1 MNDHDRA
8 QPVYMSGL
16 ISALPRLLTISGVL
30 LCVCGMATL
39 QGSLDLYV
47 GIIERDWER
56 TRPVEAGVPTPSRY
70 VQIPGDRSLP
80 FPHKDHG
87 VISTAGPVPR
97 SDATANLVIF
107 VMMILM
113 VKKIAANQ
121 EYSIFSV
128 V

>member
-1 MNDHDRA
+1 MYW
-8 QPVYMSGL
+8 Q
-16 ISALPRLLTISGVL
+16 
-30 LCVCGMATL
+30 
-39 QGSLDLYV
+39 
-47 GIIERDWER
+47 
-56 TRPVEAGVPTPSRY
+56 AGVPTPSRY
-70 VQIPGDRSLP
+70 VQIRPGHSSDRSLP

-128 V
+128 D